1 MNNEDVS
8 RRSIAV
14 TMKAGKLTA
23 RGLAYVLQA
32 AGRKIRK
39 AHREHQAPH
48 GRQSVK
54 QLMAHGAATSSIEVD
69 APRLFDRAARKWN
82 VDYAFYQTG
91 PDKYLLFFKS
101 AQADAITACFS
112 EYSKLVLKRDK
123 SRPAPIREQVKQAAE
138 QVKQQPQHERERVK
152 EAAREDR

>member
-8 RRSIAV
+8 RRSIAL

-23 RGLAYVLQA
+23 WGQAHVLQA

-39 AHREHQAPH
+39 AHRGDQAFH
-48 GRQSVK
+48 GRKSVK
-54 QLMAHGAATSSIEVD
+54 QLMGHGAATSSIKVD
-69 APRLFDRAARKWN
+69 APRLFDRMARKWN

-91 PDKYLLFFKS
+91 PEKYLLFFKS

-112 EYSKLVLKRDK
+112 EYSKLVFKRER
-123 SRPAPIREQVKQAAE
+123 SRPAPIQEQVKQAAE
-138 QVKQQPQHERERVK
+138 QVKQPPQRERERVK
-152 EAAREDR
+152 EAAHEDR

>member
-91 PDKYLLFFKS
+91 PDKYLMFFKS

-112 EYSKLVLKRDK
+112 EYSKRVLGRGKA
-123 SRPAPIREQVKQAAE
+123 RPAPIREQVQKAAE
-138 QVKQQPQHERERVK
+138 QVRQQPQRERERVK

>member
-39 AHREHQAPH
+39 AHQGHQVPH

-82 VDYAFYQTG
+82 VDYAFCQTG

-112 EYSKLVLKRDK
+112 EYSKLVLKRGK

-138 QVKQQPQHERERVK
+138 QVKQQPRQERERVK